1 MSFII
6 DHSGRIAKKPTIK
19 DVTANGEVAWCVKTG
34 GWKLINAHFMD
45 VCILFEKPL
54 EVSKS
59 TNPNQGLIYEVILA
73 TVRGSMKRVRNTAPQ
88 MSAYVLK
95 RAILVFYAKCKL
107 FPAGL
112 CAALPAVDDWA
123 LKCGATLKKLVLGG
137 ESEMNCT
144 IVFFLVFPCSDP
156 TPSFRRCGKTS

>member
-1 MSFII
+1 M
-6 DHSGRIAKKPTIK
+6 RISWMYVFYLK
-19 DVTANGEVAWCVKTG
+19 N
-34 GWKLINAHFMD
+34 H
-45 VCILFEKPL
+45 
-54 EVSKS
+54 SKS

-156 TPSFRRCGKTS
+156 TPSFLQMW